1 MNINIKKDFSEV
13 SEKDLNINQEFF
25 NLFQNELNNI
35 YNKESVNNELNQSNY
50 NDTIY
55 NKQEKPNKIAKNLKK
70 KKVKKE
76 KKNQINQIDISDTN
90 ITKNNIIKIDEQDIF
105 IIKLLINF
113 FTNNL

>member
-1 MNINIKKDFSEV
+1 MNINIKKEFSEV

-35 YNKESVNNELNQSNY
+35 YNKESVINDLNQTNLINQ

-55 NKQEKPNKIAKNLKK
+55 NKHKKMDKYAKNLKK
-70 KKVKKE
+70 IKV
-76 KKNQINQIDISDTN
+76 KKNQIDTSNID
-90 ITKNNIIKIDEQDIF
+90 KNNIIKIDEQDIF
-105 IIKLLINF
+105 IIKLLINY